1 MQVELAVF
9 EALQSANVSA
19 EKAHIA
25 AEAIVREIDRRYE
38 LHSKQLA
45 TQSDVAKVETQVA
58 KLDAKVES
66 LRADIKSDIKS
77 LEASLTQ
84 QIAASQRWTI
94 TVMFAGLAALAALQ
108 KLLA

>member
-9 EALQSANVSA
+9 EALQSVNVSA

-45 TQSDVAKVETQVA
+45 TQSDVARVEI
-58 KLDAKVES
+58 KIES
-66 LRADIKSDIKS
+66 LRADIKSS
-77 LEASLTQ
+77 EANLTQ
-84 QIAASQRWTI
+84 QIATSQRWTI